1 MVTVR
6 MRISTLFENLAR
18 AVYQNRYKTLVIMV
32 LVLAAFVSQAPKLT
46 VNTSTEGFLKSDD
59 PTLLAYK
66 DFRNQFGRDELII
79 LAVKTRDVFT
89 REFLEDLKSLHDELT
104 SNVPHLKDIT
114 SLVNAR
120 NTRGEG
126 DTLIVEDLLEN
137 MPESPEQ
144 MAALKKRV
152 IDNPLYKDI
161 LISEDL
167 TCATLILET
176 HNFSSEGKNDQGAF
190 DRFDNGESERGKEK
204 NAYLSDEENTKA
216 VTAAS
221 DIMKK
226 HSKPGF
232 EISMTGSAAVSH
244 FLKESIVHDTHK
256 FLRIAVLSIAVF
268 LFIIFRRIS
277 GVLIP
282 LAVVILSLVSTIGF
296 MGACGASIKLP
307 TQILPSFLLAVCIGD
322 SVHIMTL
329 FFRRYGE
336 CGSKEEAITYAL
348 GHSGIAVVLTSI
360 TTAGGL
366 ISFATAKVAPI
377 VDLGMFGAFGVMIAL
392 VYSVIMIPVLVSV
405 FPVKRPKTVDRSDK
419 DTFMD
424 RLLTGIG
431 NFSVKRP
438 YPILAVTFLLL
449 IAAASGIPKIHF
461 SHDVLRWLP
470 EGNPVR
476 TATEEMDQKLRGTVN
491 LEIVIDTG
499 VENGLYDPSLLNR
512 LENSAREIE
521 TLSYG
526 KVFAGKA
533 WSITAILKEINRALN
548 GNDNGF
554 YAIPDNKDLIS
565 QEFLLFANSGS
576 DDLENFTDSQFRKAR
591 FIVKVP
597 FQDAVQYTRF
607 LDDVDRH
614 FKKHYSDVNVTM
626 TGMITLFSKTISN
639 ALFTMASSNIT
650 AFIVIT
656 VLMILLAGNVRTG
669 LVSMVP
675 NLSPIVV
682 TLGVMGWFGFPLN
695 NYTMLVGSIAI
706 GLVVDDTIHFI
717 SNFKMYYEQ
726 SSDAADAVQKTLHST
741 GRAMLITCCVLTTG
755 FFMFMLSSM
764 NHLKDFGF
772 LTGLTI
778 ILALVADFFATPAL
792 MTLIHRTSPAVENE
806 NENSAEW
813 LPDSPA

>member
-6 MRISTLFENLAR
+6 MRINKGFENLAR
-18 AVYQNRYKTLVIMV
+18 AVYRNRYKTLIIMV
-32 LVLAAFVSQAPKLT
+32 LLLAAFVSQASKIT
-46 VNTSTEGFLKSDD
+46 VNTSTEGFLKPDD
-59 PTLLAYK
+59 PTLIAYK
-66 DFRNQFGRDELII
+66 DFRKQFGRDELII
-79 LAVKTRDVFT
+79 LAVKTNDVFSS
-89 REFLEDLKSLHDELT
+89 EFLSGLKALHDELKA
-104 SNVPHLKDIT
+104 NVPHLKDIT

-126 DTLIVEDLLEN
+126 DTLIVEDLLEK
-137 MPESPEQ
+137 MPDSPEQ
-144 MAALKKRV
+144 MAALKERV
-152 IDNPLYKDI
+152 RQNPLYKDI
-161 LISEDL
+161 LISGDL
-167 TCATLILET
+167 TCATVILET
-176 HNFSSEGKNDQGAF
+176 HNYSSEGKKDDDVYN
-190 DRFDNGESERGKEK
+190 RFDEGAPDAGSAQ
-204 NAYLSDEENTKA
+204 NAYLSDEENSKA
-216 VTAAS
+216 VKAAS

-226 HSKPGF
+226 HSRPGF

-256 FLRIAVLSIAVF
+256 FLRIAVLSIALF
-268 LFIIFRRIS
+268 LFIVFRRVS

-282 LAVVILSLVSTIGF
+282 LSIVILSLISTIGF
-296 MGACGASIKLP
+296 MGACGAAIKLP

-336 CGSKEEAITYAL
+336 CGNKEEAIVYAL
-348 GHSGIAVVLTSI
+348 GHSGIAVVMTSL

-377 VDLGMFGAFGVMIAL
+377 VDLGVFGAFGVMIAL
-392 VYSVIMIPVLVSV
+392 AYTIILIPVFVSV
-405 FPVKRPKTVDRSDK
+405 FPIKRPKQVKTESKETAIDRI
-419 DTFMD
+419 
-424 RLLTGIG
+424 LTGIG
-431 NFSVKRP
+431 NLSVKRP
-438 YPILAVTFLLL
+438 YTILAVTAVIVL
-449 IAAASGIPKIHF
+449 AAASGIPKIHF

-470 EGNPVR
+470 QDNPVR

-499 VENGLYDPSLLNR
+499 VENGLYDPDLLNR
-512 LENSAREIE
+512 LEQSAREIE
-521 TLSYG
+521 TFSYG

-533 WSITAILKEINRALN
+533 WSITTIIKEINRALN
-548 GNDNGF
+548 GNDPNF
-554 YAIPDNKDLIS
+554 YRIPDNKDLIS

-607 LDDVDRH
+607 LEDMDRH

-656 VLMILLAGNVRTG
+656 VFMILLAGNFRTG
-669 LVSMVP
+669 LVSMIP
-675 NLSPIVV
+675 NLSPIIV
-682 TLGVMGWFGFPLN
+682 TLGIMGWFGFPLN

-717 SNFKMYYEQ
+717 SNFRTYYEQ
-726 SSDAADAVQKTLHST
+726 SPDAVEAIHKTLHST

-772 LTGLTI
+772 LTGITI
-778 ILALVADFFATPAL
+778 ILALAADFFATPAL
-792 MTLIHRTSPAVENE
+792 MLLIHRTSLVPADENE
-806 NENSAEW
+806 KSSEW
-813 LPDSPA
+813 LPDSPG